1 MTTPLHDIFVNDIPL
16 IDVRAESEFANGAF
30 PAACNLP
37 ILNDHER
44 RLVGICYKDKG
55 APEAESLGHE
65 LVSGEGRKARI
76 KTWTDFIDQNPRARL
91 YCFRGGKRSAIA
103 SQWLAE
109 AGYPIERIP
118 GGYKAM
124 RRYLLEQ
131 FEKPPRL
138 ILISGQTG
146 VGKTEL
152 LAKLENTIDLEG
164 RARHRG
170 SAFGSRIEPQPAQID
185 FENNVAIDILK
196 ANPDKPVYI
205 EDESRLIGKLNL
217 PLPLFEHMK
226 YASVI
231 LLEDKLTNRVERIY
245 QEYILERWQAYRRMV
260 DDDDNAHERLNSYL
274 SGALD
279 GIQKR
284 LGGSKHQ
291 ELKEILSEAITAQ
304 RRGNFDTHKRW
315 IERLLTDYYDPM
327 YNYQLDK
334 KRERIIFAGTRDEIF
349 ERLGYN
355 VSLHARL

>member
-30 PAACNLP
+30 PTARNLP

-44 RLVGICYKDKG
+44 RLVGICYKDNG
-55 APEAESLGHE
+55 ATEAESLGHD
-65 LVSGEGRKARI
+65 LVSGKIREARV
-76 KTWTDFIDQNPRARL
+76 KTWTDFIDQNPQARL

-103 SQWLAE
+103 SQWLTE
-109 AGYPIERIP
+109 AGYPIERIA

-138 ILISGQTG
+138 TLISGQTG

-152 LAKLENTIDLEG
+152 LARLENTVDLEG

-170 SAFGSRIEPQPAQID
+170 SAFGSRIEPQPTQID
-185 FENNVAIDILK
+185 FENSVAIDILK
-196 ANPDKPVYI
+196 ADADKPVYV

-217 PLPLFEHMK
+217 PLPLFEYMK
-226 YASVI
+226 CAPVI
-231 LLEDKLTNRVERIY
+231 LLEDRLTNRVERIY
-245 QEYILERWQAYRRMV
+245 QEYILERWQAYRRIT
-260 DDDDNAHERLNSYL
+260 DDDDSAHEHLNSYL

-291 ELKEILSEAITAQ
+291 KLKKMLSEALAAQ
-304 RRGNFDTHKRW
+304 RQGNFDPHKRW

-334 KRERIIFAGTRDEIF
+334 KRERIIFTGTRDEILK
-349 ERLGYN
+349 RLGYN
-355 VSLHARL
+355 VSRHARL